1 MTQLIPLLLLWAWGS
16 RNAAQAAPA
25 PAPARAPK
33 WPTTSSPPPMPAF
46 QGKPTPTPPPPS
58 ADPSGSS
65 TPLAVLQRSAP
76 APKPITESKGPTPAS
91 QVDNAKRAATAAIK
105 KHTTSLLRKKAAS
118 FNLFGKS
125 STPTSSALVSD
136 LQGILAKH
144 GVKVARDGLYG
155 PRTAAAWSS
164 LAKKKGLP
172 SQISR
177 GGPKIANVATQ
188 TFERLSEAAIP

>member
-1 MTQLIPLLLLWAWGS
+1 MTQLIPLLLLWMWGS
-16 RNAAQAAPA
+16 RNASAQAPAAPRL
-25 PAPARAPK
+25 RAPK
-33 WPTTSSPPPMPAF
+33 WPTTSSPPPLAAF
-46 QGKPTPTPPPPS
+46 EAKPTPTPPPS

-65 TPLAVLQRSAP
+65 TPLAVLQRTAP

-118 FNLFGKS
+118 VNLFGKS
-125 STPTSSALVSD
+125 STPTSSALVSN
-136 LQGILAKH
+136 LQDILARH
-144 GVKVARDGLYG
+144 GVRVVRDGLYG

-164 LAKKKGLP
+164 LARKKGLP

-188 TFERLSEAAIP
+188 TFERLNEAAIP